1 MKKFAC
7 GDVVPGCPDT
17 FIGADD
23 ADIMTQVAAH
33 AASAHGLTDLD
44 AELVALVQSHIATY

>member
-7 GDVVPGCPDT
+7 GDVVPGCPES
-17 FIGADD
+17 FVGADE

-33 AASAHGLTDLD
+33 AASSHGLTDLD
-44 AELVALVQSHIATY
+44 AELVALVQSHIH